1 MRIVGLKEFMTL
13 ENILYTQYDRQD
25 FDQSNFLIKWNNL
38 DWGSIDWIESPIEP
52 AALEH
57 NDYGDLCDK
66 LDEAKKDSSKVFPM
80 DFEYT
85 GRYAYYPDIEDTIK
99 FAVYEKE
106 DIVNLIAT
114 LQKLIK

>member
-38 DWGSIDWIESPIEP
+38 NWGSIDWIESPLEP
-52 AALEH
+52 CSLEH
-57 NDYGDLCDK
+57 NDYSDLCYK
-66 LDEAKKDSSKVFPM
+66 LDEAEKDSSKVFPM

-85 GRYAYYPDIEDTIK
+85 GRYADYPDIEDPIK
-99 FAVYEKE
+99 FAVYEKQ
-106 DIVNLIAT
+106 DIVSLIAT
-114 LQKLIK
+114 LQKLIN